1 MIRAAC
7 GSRPIRQNAIMETKA
22 EHTQARIRKAARKAR
37 TRQRGRPVSVTHI
50 APPVPITEQMLQ
62 EIQNL
67 HSADPNP
74 FVHSNSA
81 GASRILLRQIA
92 LTLPATFERM
102 PRLRKSG
109 QLGMRANHG
118 YATQA
123 PCTTSPK
130 WSATW
135 PQVPS
140 QSVLEHLRAGQVTL
154 LAKPRR
160 RHRPFLMV
168 FVFALTCH
176 HNSCAGPF
184 QHGVR
189 CPDGTKEM
197 IKAIQYLAEA
207 DRTRACVAIDPKAAF
222 RTFLVEP
229 SCSSLISTIQALLPI
244 SIDGAQDP
252 RRTECFSTRCT
263 LTS

>member
-1 MIRAAC
+1 
-7 GSRPIRQNAIMETKA
+7 
-22 EHTQARIRKAARKAR
+22 
-37 TRQRGRPVSVTHI
+37 
-50 APPVPITEQMLQ
+50 MLQ

-92 LTLPATFERM
+92 LTLSATFERM

-109 QLGMRANHG
+109 QLGMRTNHG

-140 QSVLEHLRAGQVTL
+140 QSVLEYLRAGQVTL

-189 CPDGTKEM
+189 CPPKERHCLQCRPM
-197 IKAIQYLAEA
+197 LLGGAHERVESIPLVSLEA
-207 DRTRACVAIDPKAAF
+207 SLVRPCLRGDRVICFTQTSRAVHRGC
-222 RTFLVEP
+222 LQN
-229 SCSSLISTIQALLPI
+229 SCR
-244 SIDGAQDP
+244 GN
-252 RRTECFSTRCT
+252 
-263 LTS
+263 